1 MLATLGVV
9 FPVFALILLGYLA
22 RRRGVLGPDAMTEL
36 NRFVVWLALPALL
49 FDIMSRTAWAS
60 LLQPGFVAAFGLG
73 SLALF
78 GVTAALRARGQRHL
92 ADASLDGL
100 NAAYPNTGYMGFPLC
115 LMALGPQS
123 LPLVTIATILTVCVL
138 FAAAI
143 ICIEIGVQ
151 EERQPAKLA
160 AKVGAALVR
169 NPLLVSP
176 ALGALASGIGLPI
189 PASIESFLKLLGGA
203 ASPCALVALG
213 LFLAQQGAVRGK
225 DLNGTLLLVGLKLLA
240 LPVLVW
246 LLATQVFHLPP
257 LATHTAVLAAALPTG
272 TGPFMLAE
280 YYRRAARMTS
290 ATILFSTVLSVI
302 TVSLYLAWIG

>member
-22 RRRGVLGPDAMTEL
+22 RRRNVLGPDAMTEL

-60 LLQPGFVAAFGLG
+60 LWQPGFVAAFGLG
-73 SLALF
+73 SLLLF
-78 GVTAALRARGQRHL
+78 GVTAALRARGPRHL

-115 LMALGPQS
+115 LMALGPES

-143 ICIEIGVQ
+143 VCIEIGVQ

-160 AKVGAALVR
+160 AKVGTALAR
-169 NPLLVSP
+169 NPLLVAP
-176 ALGALASGIGLPI
+176 ALGALASGTGLPI
-189 PASIESFLKLLGGA
+189 PDSVGSFLRLLGGA

-213 LFLAQQGAVRGK
+213 LFLAQQGTVRGK
-225 DLNGTLLLVGLKLLA
+225 DLNGTLLLVALKLLA

-246 LLATQVFHLPP
+246 LLATQVFRLPP

-290 ATILFSTVLSVI
+290 ATILFSTVLSLV